1 VLKFASKLGLFF
13 IEDQEGGTGKV
24 CFANEADMKNAYKT
38 GFTKRDLAYYFWYLY
53 QVRGDQWLD
62 EELTTDTTNFW
73 EMVERG
79 KILS

>member
-1 VLKFASKLGLFF
+1 MINFASKLGLLY
-13 IEDQEGGTGKV
+13 IEDQVGNKSTV
-24 CFANEADMKNAYKT
+24 CFANEADMKSAYKT
-38 GFTKRDLAYYFWYLY
+38 GFTKGDLAYYFWYLY
-53 QVRGDQWLD
+53 QVSGDQWLD